1 MSLDHFPSSDSLSG
15 HERLFLIVDSVSVA
29 VVVCS
34 TCPLVVISSGPVSPG
49 LGVSVRLLPS
59 VSDFVGSGPARGGR
73 GLRGR
78 RSLIVPAR
86 STKDKKNKSHHL
98 TIVCK

>member
-1 MSLDHFPSSDSLSG
+1 MFLDHFPSCNSLSW
-15 HERLFLIVDSVSVA
+15 HECLFLVSESVA

-34 TCPLVVISSGPVSPG
+34 TCPLVGISSGPESAG

-59 VSDFVGSGPARGGR
+59 VGDFVGSEPARGGR
-73 GLRGR
+73 GLRGQ

-86 STKDKKNKSHHL
+86 STKDKKNIMNKSHL
-98 TIVCK
+98 Q